1 LIEEQS
7 AGIKH
12 SSTKIKQAIKEKTKN
27 KTIAEEKLTKA
38 TVERLQRNKM
48 VFRKNYNIYQRDRME
63 KISNLV
69 VTSVFTSH
77 QSERM
82 QF

>member
-27 KTIAEEKLTKA
+27 YSCRKTYKA